1 MQQKHV
7 PIVCIHLVMSSS
19 SMPTLRR
26 LARRTVPKVHEYTR
40 VSGARAKLGA
50 GLKCSCL
57 QSGLGG
63 R

>member
-1 MQQKHV
+1 
-7 PIVCIHLVMSSS
+7 
-19 SMPTLRR
+19 MPTLRR